1 MIFNL
6 KNPYEKEDFKKRVN
20 KLYLSESVVELTK
33 KLPNRTRKQNSY
45 LHLLLGFFASEYGCS
60 LDEVKLDFFKR
71 EVNKSIFERTIIN
84 KQGREVTTLRSS
96 SDLTT
101 GEMTTAIDRFRN
113 WSSAVAGI
121 YLPSADEK
129 QFLTYIEQEIQRNKV
144 FI

>member
-6 KNPYEKEDFKKRVN
+6 KNPYEKEDFKKYAN
-20 KLYLSESVVELTK
+20 KLYQSESVVELTK
-33 KLPNRTRKQNSY
+33 KLPNRTLAQNSY
-45 LHLLLGFFASEYGCS
+45 LHLILGFFASEYGCS

-71 EVNKSIFERTIIN
+71 EVNRAIFERTIIN
-84 KQGREVTTLRSS
+84 KQGKEITTFRSTTS
-96 SDLTT
+96 LTT
-101 GEMTTAIDRFRN
+101 GEMSKAIDRFRN

-129 QFLTYIEQEIQRNKV
+129 QFLVYIQQEIERNKV